1 MDASKTPTHA
11 RPDLPLPF
19 GGEGQSVNNR
29 VDKTEIDW
37 HAIRK
42 AFSRLIYYIAYLSRS
57 DNPDEKILLKVNLM
71 SAYMPIH
78 LQAGTVLKSCTCLDS
93 ILLFALRMT
102 FGGGSPNP

>member
-1 MDASKTPTHA
+1 MDASKTLTHA
-11 RPDLPLPF
+11 RPELLPF
-19 GGEGQSVNNR
+19 GEEGQSVIDR
-29 VDKTEIDW
+29 VDKTEIDG

-57 DNPDEKILLKVNLM
+57 DNPDEKILLKVNLK

-78 LQAGTVLKSCTCLDS
+78 LQAGTVLKSCTCLES

-102 FGGGSPNP
+102 FGGSPNP